1 MSLQTAIK
9 TNREIERI
17 LNATE
22 IANNLWDSSIP
33 VVWISPIKI
42 SDSCL
47 LEMDTQIHFILSS
60 R

>member
-42 SDSCL
+42 SDSL